1 MRVAEP
7 HSPRSILE
15 SILSL
20 LGQDLSDGQANV
32 DELQELVRVAMATDH
47 SEIAVRALELC
58 RGSGWLI
65 ALPEPEELEQR
76 YPTIAKLQPSIRTS
90 DCPLPKHRRLALEG
104 RFEAAVVAA
113 QTEQQREEVAE
124 TLAWIRDFDG
134 AWLAAHE
141 HVTPS
146 YRKLGPL
153 LVMVVELH
161 RAGAEREAE
170 WIYGVLLERFDSPS
184 MRLRVALGWSG
195 LRPWPGY
202 PYMDW

>member
-1 MRVAEP
+1 MQVAEP

-15 SILSL
+15 STLSL

-47 SEIAVRALELC
+47 SEIAIRALELC
-58 RGSGWLI
+58 RGSGWLVLI
-65 ALPEPEELEQR
+65 PELEDLEKQ
-76 YPTIAKLQPSIRTS
+76 YPTIAKLQPSIRTTGGAI
-90 DCPLPKHRRLALEG
+90 PKHQQLAFDG

-113 QTEQQREEVAE
+113 KTDQQREEVAE

-146 YRKLGPL
+146 YRKLGPI
-153 LVMVVELH
+153 LVMVVELY
-161 RAGAEREAE
+161 RTGAEREAD
-170 WIYGVLLERFDSPS
+170 WMYGVLLERFDSPS